1 VLYLYNSIKK
11 YDFEASHRRCAESC
25 ISRDQVYSTKI
36 IGRDELQ
43 KKYVKNRDLIL
54 TAAPFMEQLCN
65 FVKGSGFFALLVD
78 EEGCI
83 LNAVG
88 DDNILKEAFAMKMI
102 PGAYMDEKHMGTNAM
117 SIAITQTEPIQIK
130 GNQHYVYA
138 YQRWTCSAA
147 SIKNSD
153 GKIIG
158 ALDLTGYKEGVHLHT
173 LGMVVAAS
181 NAIEQMMNARK
192 SNRTLTFT
200 KKHMETVLN
209 SIPTGIISCDI
220 NGKIKSI
227 NNKANEMFG
236 FNEFEI
242 RNMGMVSLIDTWHS
256 IKESLYNGK
265 NIQSEAVYIN
275 TLRCKAQYSLSAY
288 PMYNSNED
296 IIEIV
301 LVLEELKRM
310 RKLAGKIM
318 SGQAYYTF
326 DKLITVNENFL
337 KVVDCAKKIA
347 DSKST
352 VLIMGESGTGKE
364 LFAQSIH
371 NYSSRVDEPFIAV
384 NCGAIPRELIESE
397 LFGYE
402 EGAFTGAKKGGY
414 AGKFEMA
421 DEGTIFLDEIG
432 EMPLDM
438 QTKLLRVIEEG
449 TISRI
454 GGARSVNV
462 NCRIIAATNRDLL
475 EEVKKGNF
483 RKDLYYRLNVV
494 PLYLM
499 PLRDRRD
506 DIIPLVKYLMKN
518 ISLRLGKPEVEIPDE
533 YMKYL
538 TAYDWPGNVRELEN
552 VLELMINTETMPGN
566 IVNNSSSSR
575 DEFVTISDE
584 CYRLDFL
591 EKLHIVKVLSKFNN
605 NITLASKALGVS
617 RCTLY
622 RKMKEYSIA

>member
-1 VLYLYNSIKK
+1 MGK
-11 YDFEASHRRCAESC
+11 YDFEASHMRCEEYGLR
-25 ISRDQVYSTKI
+25 RDQVFSSKI
-36 IGRDELQ
+36 IGTEELQ
-43 KKYVKNRDLIL
+43 KKYVQNRDLIL
-54 TAAPFMEQLCN
+54 NAAPFMEQLCS
-65 FVKGSGFFALLVD
+65 FVKGSGFFALLTD
-78 EEGCI
+78 SEGCI

-88 DDNILKEAFAMKMI
+88 EESILEVASEMKMI
-102 PGAYMDEKHMGTNAM
+102 PGAYMDEQSMGTNAM
-117 SIAITQTEPIQIK
+117 SIAINQIEPVQISAQ
-130 GNQHYVYA
+130 QHFVTA
-138 YQRWTCSAA
+138 YHKWTCSAA
-147 SIKNSD
+147 SIKDSQ

-158 ALDLTGYKEGVHLHT
+158 ALDLTGYKEGAHLHT
-173 LGMVVAAS
+173 LGMVAAAS
-181 NAIEQMMNARK
+181 NAIEHMMNAKK
-192 SNRTLTFT
+192 SNRDLTLT

-220 NGKIKSI
+220 DGKIKSI
-227 NNKANEMFG
+227 NHKALDIFG
-236 FNEFEI
+236 FSEFEI
-242 RNMGMVSLIDTWHS
+242 KNLGMVALVDSWHTIKNSLVS
-256 IKESLYNGK
+256 GK
-265 NIQSEAVYIN
+265 STQSEDVYLN
-275 TLRCKAQYSLSAY
+275 TSKSKVLYSLSAY

-301 LVLEELKRM
+301 FVLEEIKKV
-310 RKLAGKIM
+310 RKLAGKMM

-326 DKLITVNENFL
+326 DKIITVNEKFL
-337 KVVDCAKKIA
+337 KTVEYAKKIA

-371 NYSSRVDEPFIAV
+371 NYSSRMDEPFIAV

-432 EMPLDM
+432 EMPIDM

-454 GGARSVNV
+454 GSTRTINV
-462 NCRIIAATNRDLL
+462 NARIIGATNRDLA
-475 EEVKKGNF
+475 EEMKKGNF

-494 PLYLM
+494 PLNLI
-499 PLRDRRD
+499 PLRERRE
-506 DIIPLVKYLMKN
+506 DIAPLVKNLMHR
-518 ISLRLGKPEVEIPDE
+518 ISSKLGKHEVEIPEE

-538 TAYDWPGNVRELEN
+538 ANYDWPGNVRELEN
-552 VLELMINTETMPGN
+552 VLELMINTEAIPSHILSNG
-566 IVNNSSSSR
+566 SEGP
-575 DEFVTISDE
+575 DEFVEINED
-584 CYRLDFL
+584 CYRMEFV
-591 EKLHIVKVLSKFNN
+591 EKQHIIKVLGKMSN
-605 NITLASKALGVS
+605 NITMAAKTLGVS

-622 RKMKEYSIA
+622 RKMKEYGIS

>member
-1 VLYLYNSIKK
+1 MGK
-11 YDFEASHRRCAESC
+11 YDFEASYKRCEEYGLK
-25 ISRDQVYSTKI
+25 RDQVFSSKI
-36 IGRDELQ
+36 IGTEELQ
-43 KKYVKNRDLIL
+43 KKYVQNRDLIL
-54 TAAPFMEQLCN
+54 NAAPFMEQLCS
-65 FVKGSGFFALLVD
+65 FVRGSGFFALLTD
-78 EEGCI
+78 SEGCI

-88 DDNILKEAFAMKMI
+88 EESILEVASEMKMI
-102 PGAYMDEKHMGTNAM
+102 TGAYMDEKNMGTNAM
-117 SIAITQTEPIQIK
+117 SIAINQAEPVQISAQ
-130 GNQHYVYA
+130 QHFVDA
-138 YQRWTCSAA
+138 YHKWTCSAA
-147 SIKNSD
+147 SIKDSQ

-158 ALDLTGYKEGVHLHT
+158 SIDLTGYKEGAHLHT
-173 LGMVVAAS
+173 LGMVAAAS
-181 NAIEQMMNARK
+181 NAIEHMMNAKK
-192 SNRTLTFT
+192 SNRDLTLT

-220 NGKIKSI
+220 EGKIKSI
-227 NNKANEMFG
+227 NHKALDIFG
-236 FNEFEI
+236 FSEFEI
-242 RNMGMVSLIDTWHS
+242 KNLGMVALVDSWHTIKNSLVS
-256 IKESLYNGK
+256 GK
-265 NIQSEAVYIN
+265 SIQSEDVYLN
-275 TLRCKAQYSLSAY
+275 TRKSKAKYSLSAY

-301 LVLEELKRM
+301 FVLEEMKKV
-310 RKLAGKIM
+310 RKLAGKM
-318 SGQAYYTF
+318 MAGQAYYTF
-326 DKLITVNENFL
+326 DKIITVNEKFM
-337 KVVDCAKKIA
+337 KTVEYSKKIA

-371 NYSSRVDEPFIAV
+371 NYSNRMDEPFIAV

-454 GGARSVNV
+454 GSTMTIKVNA
-462 NCRIIAATNRDLL
+462 RIIGATNRDLA

-494 PLYLM
+494 PINLM
-499 PLRDRRD
+499 PLRERRE
-506 DIIPLVKYLMKN
+506 DITPLAKILMQRLSSK
-518 ISLRLGKPEVEIPDE
+518 LGKHEVEIPEE

-538 TAYDWPGNVRELEN
+538 TNYDWPGNVRELEN
-552 VLELMINTETMPGN
+552 VLELMINTETIPGY
-566 IVNNSSSSR
+566 ILSNNCGSP
-575 DEFVTISDE
+575 DEYVEINED
-584 CYRLDFL
+584 CYRIDFV
-591 EKLHIVKVLSKFNN
+591 EKQHIIKVLSKLGN
-605 NITLASKALGVS
+605 NITTASKALGVS

-622 RKMKEYSIA
+622 RKMKEYGIS